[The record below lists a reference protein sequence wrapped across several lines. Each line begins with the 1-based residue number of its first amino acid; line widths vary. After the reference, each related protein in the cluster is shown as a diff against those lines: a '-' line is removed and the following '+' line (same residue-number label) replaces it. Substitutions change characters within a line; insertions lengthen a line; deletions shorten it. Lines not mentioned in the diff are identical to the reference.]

1 MMLTLL
7 GASPVRVS
15 GVGRPETPNAD
26 YSAQMPIFLVT
37 EHREGPAWDP
47 ALPLRK
53 QSGFAEHAAFMDA
66 LVAEGVVVPGGPLAD
81 EHRVV
86 LVVNAESEQA
96 VREWF
101 QQDPWM
107 GSHLSIACIERWTI
121 LLDARR
127 P

>member
-1 MMLTLL
+1 MAT
-7 GASPVRVS
+7 
-15 GVGRPETPNAD
+15 
-26 YSAQMPIFLVT
+26 FLVI
-37 EHREGPAWDP
+37 EHRDGPGWNR
-47 ALPLRK
+47 ALSLRE

-66 LVAEGVVVPGGPLAD
+66 LVAEGVVALGGPLPD

-96 VREWF
+96 VRERF

-107 GSHLSIACIERWTI
+107 GSHLSIAGIERWTI

>member
-1 MMLTLL
+1 
-7 GASPVRVS
+7 
-15 GVGRPETPNAD
+15 
-26 YSAQMPIFLVT
+26 MPTFLVT
-37 EHREGPAWDP
+37 EYRDGPAWDP
-47 ALPLRK
+47 AMQLHE
-53 QSGFAEHAAFMDA
+53 QSSFSEHAAFMDA
-66 LVAEGVVVPGGPLAD
+66 LVAEGVVALGGPLAD
-81 EHRVV
+81 GHRVV

-107 GSHLSIACIERWTI
+107 GSHLSIAGIERWTI

>member
-1 MMLTLL
+1 VP
-7 GASPVRVS
+7 GS
-15 GVGRPETPNAD
+15 GRRSAARPAG
-26 YSAQMPIFLVT
+26 YSALMPTFLVT
-37 EHREGPAWDP
+37 EHRDGRAWSP
-47 ALPLRK
+47 PLPLRE

-66 LVAEGVVVPGGPLAD
+66 LVAEGVVVLGGPLAD

-86 LVVNAESEQA
+86 LVVNTESEQA
-96 VREWF
+96 VRERL

-107 GSHLSIACIERWTI
+107 GSHLSIAGIEGWTI

>member
-1 MMLTLL
+1 
-7 GASPVRVS
+7 
-15 GVGRPETPNAD
+15 
-26 YSAQMPIFLVT
+26 MPTFLVI
-37 EHREGPAWDP
+37 EHRDGPAWNP
-47 ALPLRK
+47 TLPLGE
-53 QSGFAEHAAFMDA
+53 QSSFAEHAAFMDT
-66 LVAEGVVVPGGPLAD
+66 LVAEGVVALGGPLAD

-96 VREWF
+96 VRERF

-107 GSHLSIACIERWTI
+107 SSHLSIASIERWTI